1 LHPGPQVAFLSYLD
15 VTTANLPTIS
25 VVTATLNRAN
35 YLEEAMRSV
44 LEQDYPRVEY
54 VVVDGA
60 STDGSVELI
69 RRYEHRLTWWCS
81 ERDEGHFDAL
91 NKGFTRTTGEVMAW
105 LNSDDKYTPWAFQ
118 VAGEIFAALPQVQWL
133 TTLFPILWDARG
145 RAMHCKRVEGFSR
158 AGFLR
163 GEHFPRPGS
172 LSSGWIQQES
182 TFWRRSLWEK
192 AGGRVDASLRVA
204 GDFELWARFFEHADL
219 YGVTTPIGGFR
230 IHGEQFTQKQIDRI
244 NEVCEGTLRRHG
256 GRPYGP
262 LTTRLFR
269 SRLGRYIPGKVK
281 RLIGVQ
287 HRKPIVTYDGA
298 RGAWVTKMVD

>member
-1 LHPGPQVAFLSYLD
+1 MSDAAVIAP
-15 VTTANLPTIS
+15 NLPKIS

-54 VVVDGA
+54 VVVDGG

-69 RRYEHRLTWWCS
+69 RRYADRLAWWCS

-91 NKGFTRTTGEVMAW
+91 NKGFARTSGEVMAW

-118 VAGEIFAALPQVQWL
+118 VVGEIFAALPQVQWL
-133 TTLFPILWDARG
+133 TTLFPLLWDPRG

-163 GEHFPRPGS
+163 GEYFPRPGA
-172 LSSGWIQQES
+172 LASGWIQQES
-182 TFWRRSLWEK
+182 TFWRRSLWDK

-204 GDFELWARFFEHADL
+204 GDFELWARFFDHADL

-244 NEVCEGTLRRHG
+244 NEVCFETLRRHG

-262 LTTRLFR
+262 LTAQLFR
-269 SRLGRYIPGKVK
+269 SRLGRYVPAPAK
-281 RLIGVQ
+281 RLMRVPHG
-287 HRKPIVTYDGA
+287 K
-298 RGAWVTKMVD
+298 

>member
-1 LHPGPQVAFLSYLD
+1 MDAQQ
-15 VTTANLPTIS
+15 TAAALPTIS

-54 VVVDGA
+54 VVVDGG

-69 RRYEHRLTWWCS
+69 RRYEHRLAWWCS

-91 NKGFTRTTGEVMAW
+91 NKGFARTSGEVMAW

-118 VAGEIFAALPQVQWL
+118 VVGEIFAALPQVQWL

-145 RAMHCKRVEGFSR
+145 RAMHCKRVEGYSR
-158 AGFLR
+158 EGFRR
-163 GEHFPRPGS
+163 GEYFPRPGS

-182 TFWRRSLWEK
+182 TFWRRSLWDK

-244 NEVCEGTLRRHG
+244 NEVCEGPLRRHG

-262 LTTRLFR
+262 LTTKLFR
-269 SRLGRYIPGKVK
+269 SRLGRYVPATVK
-281 RLIGVQ
+281 RMIGVQ
-287 HRKPIVTYDGA
+287 HRKPIVTHDGVHG
-298 RGAWVTKMVD
+298 RWVTKIVD